1 MLDISTSSVLFL
13 MDSASESSSPITSL
27 HLNSMVEA
35 NSLKQSPKDSQ
46 SQILN
51 DPEKE
56 VMFIMTRNADIIVRD
71 GITGTLISSLP
82 MHPKKD
88 STAIS
93 MYIIGKYLPKRKAKS
108 NISTLSFS
116 FLKNIFMQKVVILFL
131 KSTVKDN
138 H

>member
-1 MLDISTSSVLFL
+1 MLDISTSSVLFVT
-13 MDSASESSSPITSL
+13 DGVSELSSPIATL
-27 HLNSMVEA
+27 HLNSMVA

-46 SQILN
+46 SEILN

-56 VMFIMTRNADIIVRD
+56 VMFIMTRNADIIIRD
-71 GITGTLISSLP
+71 GTTGTLISSLP
-82 MHPKKD
+82 MRPKND
-88 STAIS
+88 STVIS
-93 MYIIGKYLPKRKAKS
+93 MYIIGKYLQKRKTKS

-116 FLKNIFMQKVVILFL
+116 FLKNVFMQKVVILSL